1 MKYLLLVIIWLCGI
15 ERLAAQHPPPKSLPP
30 DVGVVL
36 HEFVSQLYRDVLQ
49 DDIGSISAAVF
60 IGNKI
65 VWAKAYGW
73 ANKERQ
79 IPADTNTI
87 YRTGSITKTFTAY
100 LMMMLAAEGVIS
112 IDDPVAKYLPE
123 IKQLKYPPG
132 SMPITFRQLASH
144 TAGLSKEPALENAA
158 SGSYSGWEQKVLASI
173 PTITV
178 LSKPGAAYQYS
189 NIGYGI
195 LGLALSRAA
204 HQPYDQLVEEKI
216 LQRAGMYNSF
226 FQIPEGKQGQIA
238 TGYSIDAF
246 SGVADTLQPYTEHSG
261 RGYKVPNGGMYA
273 TANDLARFLMMQ
285 CNPGISLLDSTS
297 VAQMTSIQTPESS
310 EYGYGL
316 GYTIRNNDHGFKIV
330 EHDGSVAGYNAFM
343 AYSPRYKTG
352 IVLLRNYDFGLTDIL
367 QRPRVTLYEVCEAW
381 KMLGVR

>member
-1 MKYLLLVIIWLCGI
+1 MKHLLFIITAWLCTD
-15 ERLAAQHPPPKSLPP
+15 RLAAQHPPPKRLPP
-30 DVGVVL
+30 EVGVVL
-36 HEFVSQLYRDVLQ
+36 DEFIAQLYRDVMQ
-49 DDIGSISAAVF
+49 DDMGSISAAVF

-73 ANKERQ
+73 ANKERH
-79 IPADTNTI
+79 IAADTNTI

-100 LMMMLAAEGVIS
+100 LMMVLAAEGTIS
-112 IDDPVAKYLPE
+112 LDEPVAKYLPE
-123 IKQLKYPPG
+123 IKQLKYPAG
-132 SMPITFRQLASH
+132 STPVTFRHLASH
-144 TAGLSKEPALENAA
+144 TAGLSREPALDNAA
-158 SGSYSGWEQKVLASI
+158 TGSYDGWEQKVLASI

-178 LSKPGAAYQYS
+178 LSKPGIAYQYS

-204 HQPYDQLVEEKI
+204 HQPYDQLVQEKI

-226 FQIPEGKQGQIA
+226 FRIPEGKQGQVA

-246 SGVADTLQPYTEHSG
+246 TGVTDTLQPYMEHAG

-273 TANDLARFLMMQ
+273 TANDLARFLIMQ
-285 CNPGISLLDSTS
+285 CNPGASLIDSAS
-297 VAQMTSIQTPESS
+297 VALMTSIQTPESS

-316 GYTIRNNDHGFKIV
+316 GYTIRNNDHGIKIV
-330 EHDGSVAGYNAFM
+330 EHDGGVAGYNAFM
-343 AYSPRYKTG
+343 AYSPKYKTG

-367 QRPRVTLYEVCEAW
+367 QRPRVTLYELCEAW
-381 KMLGVR
+381 KELSVK